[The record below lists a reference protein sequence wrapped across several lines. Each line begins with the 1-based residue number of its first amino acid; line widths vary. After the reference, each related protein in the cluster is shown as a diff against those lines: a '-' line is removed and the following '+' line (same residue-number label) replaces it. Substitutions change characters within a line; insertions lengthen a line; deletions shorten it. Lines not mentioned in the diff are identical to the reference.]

1 MSKPEWTQVDHS
13 NMCVGW
19 GTNEEGVKYWVVQN
33 TWGTDWGMDGYMYF
47 KRGTDVGGIESIA
60 SSADPY
66 IIRRDSNGKLSKV
79 LSDSES

>member
-1 MSKPEWTQVDHS
+1 
-13 NMCVGW
+13 
-19 GTNEEGVKYWVVQN
+19 VQN

-66 IIRRDSNGKLSKV
+66 IIRRNSYGKLSKV